1 MMLTSFF
8 NVAKVRPVDTNKPVP
23 YASFVTHAFKTL
35 LSYGDFTW
43 DKLDCFD
50 VTRRDGRRLQSFIDD
65 AIKADRLL
73 KGSWRK
79 KTYIGFVTL
88 SRMIW
93 VFLEHFHA
101 YGCLSWDIA
110 VAKCLS
116 VVPVASLGCRS
127 GDVTGSNGYT
137 GFEYMQWR
145 HIDLLYE
152 GEPKYLNLR
161 ATVTLKVQKGYK
173 DTRNQEFLR
182 YSRPLGDLSSQHVCP
197 IAWIM
202 VHALR
207 DGSVSGSI
215 LNEVLDDATTTQGLR
230 AKQKSPDLPVLSAF
244 ARKPGRCVLDK
255 PTRPKQLLETVKL
268 MGLVS
273 NITTRV

>member
-1 MMLTSFF
+1 
-8 NVAKVRPVDTNKPVP
+8 
-23 YASFVTHAFKTL
+23 
-35 LSYGDFTW
+35 
-43 DKLDCFD
+43 
-50 VTRRDGRRLQSFIDD
+50 
-65 AIKADRLL
+65 
-73 KGSWRK
+73 
-79 KTYIGFVTL
+79 
-88 SRMIW
+88 MIRA
-93 VFLEHFHA
+93 FLEHFHA
-101 YGCLSWDIA
+101 YGCLSWDIV
-110 VAKCLS
+110 VAKYLS

-152 GEPKYLNLR
+152 GEPTYLNLR

-182 YSRPLGDLSSQHVCP
+182 YSRPLEDLSSQHVCP

-207 DGSVSGSI
+207 DDSVSGST

-230 AKQKSPDLPVLSAF
+230 VKQKSPDLPVLSAL
-244 ARKPGRCVLDK
+244 ARKPGRCDLDK
-255 PTRPKQLLETVKL
+255 PTRPKQLLETIKL

-273 NITTRV
+273 NIITRV

>member
-1 MMLTSFF
+1 
-8 NVAKVRPVDTNKPVP
+8 
-23 YASFVTHAFKTL
+23 
-35 LSYGDFTW
+35 
-43 DKLDCFD
+43 
-50 VTRRDGRRLQSFIDD
+50 
-65 AIKADRLL
+65 
-73 KGSWRK
+73 
-79 KTYIGFVTL
+79 
-88 SRMIW
+88 MIRA
-93 VFLEHFHA
+93 FLEHFHT
-101 YGCLSWDIA
+101 YGCLSWDIV

-145 HIDLLYE
+145 QIDLLYE
-152 GEPKYLNLR
+152 GEPKTLNLR

-182 YSRPLGDLSSQHVCP
+182 YSRPLGDLSSRHVCP

-207 DGSVSGSI
+207 DGSVSDSI

-255 PTRPKQLLETVKL
+255 PTRPKQLLKTVKL